1 MLWVRPGVYFLGLD
15 SVDSTPDG
23 LGLRM
28 PSHWTWLA
36 ERATFRKENYEIVG
50 SPMKLCFQLI
60 PSIAQQEHAVA
71 LLHLERELAYNQEI
85 LNNYLFSKLNLSSF
99 FLFFPL
105 LRRSNQL
112 RIRPLYAS
120 WLAYAFGITC
130 FITLIRYN
138 IPFQNRTCIMH
149 ERRAFGLIIHLEGGV
164 RHDLPNHML
173 KQPILFL
180 DPHFVLPNDFSLQ

>member
-36 ERATFRKENYEIVG
+36 ERATFRKENYEIEG

-85 LNNYLFSKLNLSSF
+85 LNNYLFSKLNLSFFFCSF
-99 FLFFPL
+99 
-105 LRRSNQL
+105 
-112 RIRPLYAS
+112 LYS
-120 WLAYAFGITC
+120 DETIEPTS
-130 FITLIRYN
+130 
-138 IPFQNRTCIMH
+138 
-149 ERRAFGLIIHLEGGV
+149 
-164 RHDLPNHML
+164 D
-173 KQPILFL
+173 
-180 DPHFVLPNDFSLQ
+180 

>member
-36 ERATFRKENYEIVG
+36 ERATFRKENYEIEG

-85 LNNYLFSKLNLSSF
+85 LNNYLFSKLNLSFFFCSF
-99 FLFFPL
+99 
-105 LRRSNQL
+105 
-112 RIRPLYAS
+112 LYS
-120 WLAYAFGITC
+120 DDRTNFGLGHFMLFGIC
-130 FITLIRYN
+130 LRNYLLHN
-138 IPFQNRTCIMH
+138 IDK
-149 ERRAFGLIIHLEGGV
+149 V
-164 RHDLPNHML
+164 
-173 KQPILFL
+173 
-180 DPHFVLPNDFSLQ
+180 